1 MSPWKDKDGL
11 LALMVGVVLITAIIL
26 GVLAFAPL
34 DPFLSQKEWRYQ
46 GTVDLESLKLSLN
59 ADVCDV
65 KVDLGDLDDG
75 WIEVI
80 MNVEGRSG
88 YIAGDSDVNFTV
100 ESSLEGADLSVWVV
114 LNMDT
119 GPTVT
124 YDRSEIQVT
133 IDRSVP
139 AFLEM
144 DVDVG
149 DVTINVPANSTLTGA
164 AVHADVGGLHVN
176 LEEGGMAGDM
186 DLRSDVGSVNVVC
199 RNANFPDDA
208 LVRAETG
215 TGSIYLDLAR
225 SSASAGNVTFDCL
238 ANVGSVNLVLDLAGD
253 VSAEITSQANVGDI
267 KTELAGFSGMD
278 VHLVSDNH
286 PDIWNVELLL
296 EADVGSV
303 VIDAEWSE

>member
-11 LALMVGVVLITAIIL
+11 LALMVGVILITAIIL
-26 GVLAFAPL
+26 GVMAFAPL
-34 DPFLSQKEWRYQ
+34 DPFSSHKEWRYQ
-46 GTVDLESLKLSLN
+46 GPVDLENLNLSLN

-65 KVDLGDLDDG
+65 KVGFGDLDDG
-75 WIEVI
+75 WIEVV

-88 YIAGDSDVNFTV
+88 YIAEDSDVNFTV
-100 ESSLEGADLSVWVV
+100 ESSLVGADLSVWVV

-124 YDRSEIQVT
+124 YDESEIQVT
-133 IDRSVP
+133 IDRSLP

-149 DVTINVPANSTLTGA
+149 DMTITVPANSSLTGA

-176 LEEGGMAGDM
+176 LEEGAVAGDM
-186 DLRSDVGSVNVVC
+186 DLRSDVGSVNVKC
-199 RNANFPDDA
+199 RNANLSDDT
-208 LVRAETG
+208 LVTAETG
-215 TGSIYLDLAR
+215 TGSIYLDLER
-225 SSASAGNVTFDCL
+225 SSVSAGNVTFDCL
-238 ANVGSVNLVLDLAGD
+238 ANVGSVNLVLNLAGD
-253 VSAEITSQANVGDI
+253 VSSEITSQANVGDI
-267 KTELAGFSGMD
+267 KTELVGFSGMD

-286 PDIWNVELLL
+286 PDMWNVELML

-303 VIDAEWSE
+303 VIDAEWRE